1 MSMSPRTIFLFVI
14 LALPLAAWLGAHD
27 AGFPEKTLKAVFPD
41 ATGFTPRK
49 KSFTAAQ
56 VKQIEQASGSKL
68 AHNDNPLNF
77 YVALGKPPDGSG
89 VLGTVV
95 LIDAKGAKGLMD
107 LAVGVKRD
115 GSIARVVITEN
126 SDDKGLGAPAFLD
139 QLKGKSAQSPL
150 AVGKDVRYTGD
161 AKSAEGLLSAV
172 RRGLQMLAVASK

>member
-1 MSMSPRTIFLFVI
+1 MSLRTVFLIAI
-14 LALPLAAWLGAHD
+14 LGLPLAAPLGAHNE
-27 AGFPEKTLKAVFPD
+27 GFPEKTLKAIFPD

-107 LAVGVKRD
+107 LALGIKRD
-115 GSIARVVITEN
+115 GSI
-126 SDDKGLGAPAFLD
+126 
-139 QLKGKSAQSPL
+139 
-150 AVGKDVRYTGD
+150 
-161 AKSAEGLLSAV
+161 
-172 RRGLQMLAVASK
+172 